1 MTTAKLCIVVLAESM
16 ADLRRQRDAAAD
28 ADLIELR
35 LDTVR
40 DVDVEGAL
48 AGRTRPII
56 VTCRPSW
63 EGGQFQGS
71 EEERHRILARALA
84 LGADYVDVEW
94 KAGFADLLQ
103 PATRARV
110 VLSSHDFEQLPADLG
125 ERARA
130 MHASGAGVVKIA
142 GLATRLSDAARLLE
156 VARTFES
163 AGGQRVFIAMGPLGE
178 VSRVCAARFGSA
190 WSYAGA
196 VPGIGQ
202 IAPRTLVEQYR
213 FKSITTATRIFGI
226 VGRPVTHSVSPAM
239 HNAAFRDAGVDA
251 VYLSF
256 PAVDADD
263 FVTFARALGVSGAS
277 VTIPYKVA
285 LAERANDVDPLARR
299 IGAINTLRMGR
310 DGWEAKN
317 TDITGFLRPLRD
329 RGVRLDGCRVA
340 VLGSGGSARAVVV
353 GLSTAGALVTI
364 HARNSGRARA
374 LAAEGGAQA
383 GEWPPARGSWD
394 LLVNCT
400 PLGMYPDVV
409 ATPVPAESLGGGLVY
424 DLVYNPLDTR
434 LLREAGAAGCATI
447 GGLDMLVAQA
457 QDQFEWWVGTRPD
470 ADVMR
475 AAALSRLAE
484 FRTP

>member
-16 ADLRRQRDAAAD
+16 AELRRQRDAAAD

-35 LDTVR
+35 LDTVKDL
-40 DVDVEGAL
+40 DVDGAL
-48 AGRTRPII
+48 AGRARPVI

-84 LGADYVDVEW
+84 LGADHVDVEW
-94 KAGFADLLQ
+94 KAGFADLLE
-103 PATRARV
+103 PATRPRV
-110 VLSSHDFEQLPADLG
+110 VLSSHDFERLPIDLA

-130 MHASGAGVVKIA
+130 MHATGVGVVKIA
-142 GLATRLSDAARLLE
+142 GMATRLSDTARLLE
-156 VARTFES
+156 VARTFDG

-178 VSRVCAARFGSA
+178 ASRVCAARFGSA
-190 WSYAGA
+190 WTYAGA

-202 IAPRTLVEQYR
+202 IAPRALVDQYR
-213 FKSITTATRIFGI
+213 FKSITAATRIFGI
-226 VGRPVTHSVSPAM
+226 VGLPVTHSVSPAM
-239 HNAAFRDAGVDA
+239 HNAAFRALGLDA
-251 VYLSF
+251 VYLSI

-263 FVTFARALGVSGAS
+263 FVTFARTVGVSGAS

-285 LAERANDVDPLARR
+285 LAERADEVDPLARR

-310 DGWEAKN
+310 DGWQAKN
-317 TDITGFLRPLRD
+317 TDIAGFLRPLRD
-329 RGVRLDGCRVA
+329 RGVRLDGCRAA
-340 VLGSGGSARAVVV
+340 VLGSGGSSRAVVT
-353 GLSTAGALVTI
+353 GLSTAGAHVTI
-364 HARNSGRARA
+364 HARNVDRARS
-374 LAAEGGAQA
+374 LAADSGGQV
-383 GEWPPARGSWD
+383 GEWPPSRASWE

-400 PLGMYPDVV
+400 PLGMYPNAD
-409 ATPVPAESLGGGLVY
+409 ASPVPAASLGGGLVY

-434 LLREAGAAGCATI
+434 LLREARAAGCATI

-484 FRTP
+484 FKTP